1 MSSSSSAG
9 PAVSRDAPTVDRA
22 ERSRAPISERTG
34 SRVRAPCQG
43 ASHWASSEE
52 AARLS
57 LSATPQA
64 AAGIEL
70 AQPGDD
76 RRAGSGRRVGCK
88 LINDRHGL
96 RGGDLGRRGEQRRH
110 DDGLL
115 TVRAPPVVPPTGKV
129 SAQRSRSRSRTP
141 SRIRSRIASPVV
153 GPAHRKNVEQSVQV
167 GRQLEVP
174 DGRNGREEGRRAMS

>member
-57 LSATPQA
+57 LPATPQA

-76 RRAGSGRRVGCK
+76 RGAGSGRHVGCK

-110 DDGLL
+110 GDGLL
-115 TVRAPPVVPPTGKV
+115 TGPGPAGGPADGER
-129 SAQRSRSRSRTP
+129 
-141 SRIRSRIASPVV
+141 V
-153 GPAHRKNVEQSVQV
+153 GPAVP
-167 GRQLEVP
+167 VP
-174 DGRNGREEGRRAMS
+174 DPGRHPGSARVSRYRW